1 MIEGE
6 DPMQPGRSA
15 LTALAGITTA
25 AFLAAC
31 GGGGGGGSGGT
42 GTLSVALTD
51 SPACGFDHVYV
62 TVERVRI
69 HASGDA
75 DDTTRSGWTDIVL
88 RDPVTDRPTPR
99 KIDLLRLVNG
109 EREPLGLT
117 EIPAGNYTQ
126 LRLVLAPNRGNN
138 LANSIVPTGG
148 TEVELD
154 TPSATQSGIKVI
166 RPFSVAAGRQV
177 DLVLDF
183 DACRSIVQRGNS
195 SYGLKPVVT
204 GHLVDVAVIAGTVTG
219 PAGVTVSVQKDGEVV
234 RSTVPAANGSFRVP
248 FLDASRAPYDVV
260 FSAADRSIAVVTGVP
275 AAVGSL
281 TSLGTI
287 AMPASLA
294 AVPSRAASGLVNPVA
309 ARDIGEVRAL
319 QAIGPTP
326 AGGTAPFVEVRFRNV
341 NALDG
346 SYSLTLPTEAP
357 RVGTFGPAITLL
369 PFAASAG
376 GYTLQARAIGFAVRN
391 ADVDLRST
399 DATGVNFELPPV
411 P

>member
-1 MIEGE
+1 M
-6 DPMQPGRSA
+6 RSTRNA
-15 LTALAGITTA
+15 LTALAAIAMA
-25 AFLAAC
+25 ALLAAC
-31 GGGGGGGSGGT
+31 GGGGGGGAGGT
-42 GTLSVALTD
+42 GTVSVALTD

-75 DDTTRSGWTDIVL
+75 DDSTRGGWTDIAVN
-88 RDPVTDRPTPR
+88 PPR
-99 KIDLLRLVNG
+99 KIDLLTLTNG
-109 EREPLGLT
+109 RVEPLGLT
-117 EIPAGNYTQ
+117 EIPAGSYTQ
-126 LRLVLAPNRGNN
+126 VRLVLSPNRGNN
-138 LANSIVPTGG
+138 LANSVVPTGG

-166 RPFSVAAGRQV
+166 RPFTVAAGRLV

-183 DACRSIVQRGNS
+183 DACRSIVERGNG

-219 PAGVTVSVQKDGEVV
+219 PTGVTVSVQKDGEVV
-234 RSTVPAANGSFRVP
+234 RSTVPDANGNFRVP
-248 FLDASRAPYDVV
+248 FLDAARTPYDVV

-275 AAVGSL
+275 AAVGSV
-281 TSLGTI
+281 TALGTI
-287 AMPASLA
+287 PMPASLA
-294 AVPSRAASGLVNPVA
+294 AVPSRIASGVVNPVA
-309 ARDIGEVRAL
+309 ARATAEVRAL

-326 AGGTAPFVEVRFRNV
+326 AGGTPPFVEVRFRNV

-346 SYSLTLPTEAP
+346 SFSLTLPTEAP
-357 RVGTFGPAITLL
+357 RVGAYGPTITLL

-376 GYTLQARAIGFAVRN
+376 KYTLQARATGFGPRN
-391 ADVDLRST
+391 ADVDLST
-399 DATGVNFELPPV
+399 ADRTDLIFDLPPA